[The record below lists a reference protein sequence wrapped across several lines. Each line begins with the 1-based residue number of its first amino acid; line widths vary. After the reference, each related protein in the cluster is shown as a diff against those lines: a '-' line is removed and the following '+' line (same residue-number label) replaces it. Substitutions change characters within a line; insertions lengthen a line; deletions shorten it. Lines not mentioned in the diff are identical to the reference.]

1 MAQSPLRFSSCG
13 KIKKKLI
20 TASNEEPSKE
30 IKCFFLQKIE
40 LTYSLTVAP
49 SDTLGFVFIGKGRKS
64 CGSKQTEEN
73 ELMRM
78 ITPCGSRQVLNRRTV
93 LFERHFKQT
102 NKQQNSSRSYDVIF
116 AVSF

>member
-1 MAQSPLRFSSCG
+1 M
-13 KIKKKLI
+13 
-20 TASNEEPSKE
+20 
-30 IKCFFLQKIE
+30 FFLQKIE

-78 ITPCGSRQVLNRRTV
+78 ITPCGSRQVLNRSTV
-93 LFERHFKQT
+93 LFERHFKQTNKQT